1 MTVHEFPFTK
11 PRPRSSLCLKNL
23 YFSIACI
30 LCHLVAFIVVEA
42 KKTVNRW
49 SSMVSFFSQLFGILL
64 DLVLPPL
71 QEERLESFWGNQNM
85 LVSDSY
91 KALLSAYHVTLFEID
106 FKIKWKIG
114 IQYTDM
120 L

>member
-1 MTVHEFPFTK
+1 MYIMSLRSFYCSISKKDDKPLILHGEF
-11 PRPRSSLCLKNL
+11 
-23 YFSIACI
+23 
-30 LCHLVAFIVVEA
+30 
-42 KKTVNRW
+42 
-49 SSMVSFFSQLFGILL
+49 FFSQLFGILL